1 MLKKVSAAAA
11 AVLVSGAV
19 MTTTATTMATAHAQ
33 NLRPTATR
41 SGTAQPGTKVVTIKM
56 TAHQIRQTRTAGAD
70 TVVTLD
76 NGQQITISTAGYQR
90 ARATLAAQ
98 KAHVTPNTTVKGN
111 CGTAHVE
118 LNNTSTHLQYQ
129 MKTGFTV
136 SPPAV
141 EYAWSVYING
151 AADTRYEYHYQSSA
165 PVMAP
170 HSTWSGQH
178 TAKVPAANDYEADID
193 IGGSWAL
200 TANTTFCSPGP
211 ASELTRIF

>member
-33 NLRPTATR
+33 NRRPTATR
-41 SGTAQPGTKVVTIKM
+41 PSTARPGTKVVTMKM
-56 TAHQIRQTRTAGAD
+56 TAHQIRQARTAGAH

-90 ARATLAAQ
+90 ARATLTAQ
-98 KAHVTPNTTVKGN
+98 KAHPTPDVTVRGN

-141 EYAWSVYING
+141 EYGWSVYING
-151 AADTRYEYHYQSSA
+151 AADTRYEYHYQSGSTLA
-165 PVMAP
+165 AR
-170 HSTWSGQH
+170 STWSGSH

-193 IGGSWAL
+193 VGGSWAL
-200 TANTTFCSPGP
+200 TANATLCSSGP

>member
-1 MLKKVSAAAA
+1 MKKVSAAAA

-33 NLRPTATR
+33 NRRSTA
-41 SGTAQPGTKVVTIKM
+41 TKVVTMKM
-56 TAHQIRQTRTAGAD
+56 TAHQIRQARTAGAH

-76 NGQQITISTAGYQR
+76 NGQQVTISTAGYQR

-98 KAHVTPNTTVKGN
+98 KAHPTPDVTVRGN

-151 AADTRYEYHYQSSA
+151 AADTRYEYHYQASA

-178 TAKVPAANDYEADID
+178 TAKVPAPNNYEADID
-193 IGGSWAL
+193 VGGSWAL
-200 TANTTFCSPGP
+200 TANATLCSSGP